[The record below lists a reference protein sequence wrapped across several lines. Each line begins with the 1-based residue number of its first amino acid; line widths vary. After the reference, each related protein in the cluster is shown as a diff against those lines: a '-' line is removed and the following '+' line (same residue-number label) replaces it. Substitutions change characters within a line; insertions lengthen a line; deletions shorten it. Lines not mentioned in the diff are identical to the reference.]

1 MDAII
6 QMIGA
11 VGFPIVAYFVMAA
24 YMMRKDEQHK
34 AEIDLLSAAVQNNT
48 IVMTEIRDRLDKLNN
63 KDNV

>member
-6 QMIGA
+6 QMIGT

-48 IVMTEIRDRLDKLNN
+48 IVMTEIRDRLDKLN